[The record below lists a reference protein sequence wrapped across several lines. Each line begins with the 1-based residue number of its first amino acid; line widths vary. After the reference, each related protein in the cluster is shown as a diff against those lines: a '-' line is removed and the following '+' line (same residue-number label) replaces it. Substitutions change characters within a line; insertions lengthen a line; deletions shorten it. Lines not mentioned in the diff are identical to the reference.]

1 MSATVYLRTS
11 APDPGSDIYDTIAGA
26 IAALDPGDCT
36 DAGDPGTIV
45 PLDSGMYI
53 GQAAFGARQYVDIR
67 AVPGSGCAPIIQH
80 NSSGVVTT
88 ADGATR
94 LRIIGD
100 PGARMLLRLNPLS
113 GAGSDVI
120 QPAPGCSVE
129 VQDCDYEAPTGTAN
143 QLIQCAGSGES
154 YTFRRCD
161 CLQGSFASPVQNGWA
176 AAIELIDCDWL
187 AMTDQTG
194 PVVTT
199 NTAVVSVV
207 RCKLRGATLLGSFS
221 PFGTPAGRHTIA
233 NNILIH
239 NPGVT
244 QFDGMIS
251 LGPGRGHSVGAD
263 IFCNAIIG
271 DGTAGWSGVYSEYTT
286 QDIRNNIVVG
296 FAAYG
301 WDSDGAVWSPTYS
314 LTYDCG
320 TVYGGGTYAG
330 AGMLT
335 GDPLL
340 DGDYRPAGGSPCIGG
355 GTTTGLTTDIEGNVR
370 PYLVE
375 DIGPYERWPGF
386 YVTGAVFIPPDRVD
400 VAFSED
406 PDETTIGAAG
416 DWTLFDP
423 LGALALP
430 NITAVAMLPGD
441 HGIGLTVDGE
451 VPDDAWVRAPA
462 TLEDV
467 TARVIDVDGRESVIL
482 IGDEQPLSMTLE
494 TQGDALHVDVAGQAI
509 DDPPWSPLPT
519 DPWDVDELLDRAIVT
534 CLGTDARALPDDVL
548 PTNAG
553 PVPYRG
559 GSWSDPLCPTRN
571 GTRIWL
577 LRGADPTAANAERGA
592 QIYEKDL
599 QWLIDDGWAS
609 SVSAT
614 GAATGSMLEWT
625 ISVVLRGG
633 NELTYTRRA

>member
-36 DAGDPGTIV
+36 DAGAPGTVV
-45 PLDSGMYI
+45 PLDSESYGAI
-53 GQAAFGARQYVDIR
+53 EVGARNYVDI
-67 AVPGSGCAPIIQH
+67 AVVAGSGCAPTFT
-80 NSSGVVTT
+80 SVGGVVTST
-88 ADGATR
+88 VGAVRVR
-94 LRIIGD
+94 LIGD
-100 PGARMLLRLNPLS
+100 PGAPMTLVLDPGGGT
-113 GAGSDVI
+113 GADLI
-120 QPAPGCSVE
+120 QPASSTSV
-129 VQDCDYEAPTGTAN
+129 VLSDVNFNALSGQG
-143 QLIQCAGSGES
+143 QLIETAGVAVSVS
-154 YTFRRCD
+154 FTRCD
-161 CLQGSFASPVQNGWA
+161 CLGGAWDGPVRAGNA
-176 AAIELIDCDWL
+176 AAVSIVDCDWL

-194 PVVTT
+194 PVVMT

-207 RCKLRGATLLGSFS
+207 RCKLRGATLLWSYS
-221 PFGTPAGRHTIA
+221 SLGTPAGRHTIA

-239 NPGVT
+239 NPGVAAL
-244 QFDGMIS
+244 DGMIS
-251 LGPGRGHSVGAD
+251 LAPGRGHSVGAD

-271 DGTAGWSGVYSEYTT
+271 DGTAGWSGVYSDYTT

-296 FAAYG
+296 FGDYG
-301 WDSDGAVWSPTYS
+301 WHSGGAAWSPAYS
-314 LTYDCG
+314 LTYGCG
-320 TVYGGGTYAG
+320 AVYGGGTSAG

-335 GDPLL
+335 SDPLL
-340 DGDYRPAGGSPCIGG
+340 DGDYRPAGGSPCIGA

-406 PDETTIGAAG
+406 PDAASIGIAG
-416 DWTLFDP
+416 DWELFDP
-423 LGALALP
+423 LAALSLP

-451 VPDDAWVRAPA
+451 VPEDAWVRAPA

-482 IGDEQPLSMTLE
+482 IGDEPPLSMTLE

-519 DPWDVDELLDRAIVT
+519 DPWDVYELLDRAIVT
-534 CLGTDARALPDDVL
+534 CLGTDARALEDDVL